1 MNEQMLD
8 NFHEMVKDLKTLRE
22 DQVLSLLRLEC
33 STRKRPAFIERLHM
47 RFNKL
52 RCARER
58 AELLE
63 GGLL

>member
-8 NFHEMVKDLKTLRE
+8 NFHQMVKDIKALRE

-33 STRKRPAFIERLHM
+33 STRKRKEFVTRLHM